1 MYPDVGSFWGGVAH
15 ALNPM
20 TGLKAGYNILS
31 NPLHPLRG
39 IQQAA
44 GQFTGKNWG
53 HGGGGGGGP
62 PGPQTRALQNFG
74 SRAMQPNQPDPS
86 QQGDPSQG
94 GGMPPGYPPFDP
106 SQYAPPQSGYQPPP
120 YTPPQYPQQYQQQYQ
135 APPQAA
141 PQYADP
147 ASYGPDPTGWEASYG
162 SGQPDD
168 WS

>member
-1 MYPDVGSFWGGVAH
+1 MYPRVGSFWGGLAH

-20 TGLKAGYNILS
+20 TGLKAGYNIVS

-44 GQFTGKNWG
+44 GQFTGRNWG
-53 HGGGGGGGP
+53 HGGGGGGAP
-62 PGPQTRALQNFG
+62 PGSQTNALRNFG
-74 SRAMQPNQPDPS
+74 ARAMVPNPPPDGSDPS
-86 QQGDPSQG
+86 QQQ
-94 GGMPPGYPPFDP
+94 YPPFDP
-106 SQYAPPQSGYQPPP
+106 SQYQQPSGMAPPMPP
-120 YTPPQYPQQYQQQYQ
+120 YSPPQYPQQYQQQYQ
-135 APPQAA
+135 APLQAA

-147 ASYGPDPTGWEASYG
+147 ASYGPDPTGWDASYG